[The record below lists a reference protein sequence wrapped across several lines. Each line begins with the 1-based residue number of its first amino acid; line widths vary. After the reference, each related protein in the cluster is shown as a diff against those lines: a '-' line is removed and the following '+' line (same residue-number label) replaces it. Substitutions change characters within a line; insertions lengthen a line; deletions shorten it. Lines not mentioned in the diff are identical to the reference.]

1 MNRRF
6 RRSLVRALR
15 FGSGRIAGRTPRR
28 IRSMLRDRKG
38 VGAVE
43 FAFVA
48 PLLVL
53 MYIGAVEISVALSV
67 DTKVSRAGNITLDL
81 ITQGTTITKSDMADL
96 VDVAEAIVAPFD
108 GSNIVLTFTGIR
120 VDASTNAKVDWSW
133 KSDNTVPYPKNTTI
147 TIPTGLRIADSFY
160 VRSEITN
167 THSLITSYQFMGS
180 AMASIGMN
188 ETYYMRPRLGSDL
201 DCTDC

>member
-1 MNRRF
+1 MSDGMRHTGSRAFRFARRRF
-6 RRSLVRALR
+6 LRRP
-15 FGSGRIAGRTPRR
+15 FGR
-28 IRSMLRDRKG
+28 IRSVLRDRKG

-81 ITQGTTITKSDMADL
+81 ITQGTSITKTEMADL
-96 VDVAEAIVAPFD
+96 VDVAEAILAPFD
-108 GSNIVLTFTGIR
+108 GNNIVLIFTGIK
-120 VDASTNAKVDWSW
+120 VDASSNAKVAWSW
-133 KSDNTVPYPKNTTI
+133 KSDNTTPYTKNATI
-147 TIPTGLRIADSFY
+147 TIPTGLKIADSYY
-160 VRSEITN
+160 VRSEISN

-180 AMASIGMN
+180 ALASIGMN
-188 ETYYMRPRLGSDL
+188 ETYYMRPRLGSEL
-201 DCTDC
+201 NCTDC